1 MEDAWFLRARR
12 CNHDKGRMKR
22 PVLFSVLVLLFLG
35 MYAQA
40 DYNDFVG
47 TWVYAKNDTVF
58 KVKLQKGTIK
68 YGIGD
73 PGECI
78 FGGYSLTV
86 KGVLVEDYIKSLP
99 AVYIRTAEHPKLSD
113 AGIYIRAY
121 NSPYYSDMLG
131 FLFFDMKKKHI
142 FGEELPCNV
151 MILLSSDKLHWKLNE
166 KEGLWFRLEGG
177 PSPYASEEEERR
189 RDEAWELRGFSVP
202 DDVIMIKEE

>member
-1 MEDAWFLRARR
+1 
-12 CNHDKGRMKR
+12 MKR
-22 PVLFSVLVLLFLG
+22 LFLFSVLVLLFLG
-35 MYAQA
+35 LHAQA

-58 KVKLQKGTIK
+58 KVKLQKGIIK

-86 KGVLVEDYIKSLP
+86 KGVLVEDYIKDIP
-99 AVYIRTAEHPKLSD
+99 AVYARTPEYPKLSD

-121 NSPYYSDMLG
+121 NDRDYPNLLG
-131 FLFFDMKKKHI
+131 FLFFDMKKKHV
-142 FGEELPCNV
+142 FGEGLLANV
-151 MILLSSDKLHWKLNE
+151 MTLLAPGKMHWKLNE
-166 KEGLWFRLEGG
+166 KESLWYALEGE
-177 PSPYASEEEERR
+177 YVDDELNKEEERR
-189 RDEAWELRGFSVP
+189 REEARKLRGFSVP

>member
-1 MEDAWFLRARR
+1 MKITVAIPTYNNLKDLKRALESVFMQDFEDYEIVITDDSKD
-12 CNHDKGRMKR
+12 NE
-22 PVLFSVLVLLFLG
+22 
-35 MYAQA
+35 
-40 DYNDFVG
+40 
-47 TWVYAKNDTVF
+47 T
-58 KVKLQKGTIK
+58 
-68 YGIGD
+68 
-73 PGECI
+73 
-78 FGGYSLTV
+78 
-86 KGVLVEDYIKSLP
+86 EDYIKSLP

-151 MILLSSDKLHWKLNE
+151 MTLLSSDKLHWKLNE